1 MHSRVHFSAMQD
13 GKFTL
18 LMTGGAVLVVLT
30 LLMGKGQNVLFIM
43 SFVRLLLVRREFPL

>member
-1 MHSRVHFSAMQD
+1 MQD

-30 LLMGKGQNVLFIM
+30 LFMEKGQNLLFKM
-43 SFVRLLLVRREFPL
+43 SFVRLLLVKREFPL